1 METRRRVRW
10 FRYGT
15 GLALLVAFLLLGDF
29 LADFA
34 RIPLPGSVLGM
45 VLLTGALHL
54 RLLRADWVAP
64 AATLL
69 IRNMG
74 FLFVPPGVG
83 LMVHFGLIRRAWLPI
98 GAGAL
103 VSIVAVL
110 VAVGLLQ
117 QRMERA

>member
-1 METRRRVRW
+1 MHRAILRHLI
-10 FRYGT
+10 
-15 GLALLVAFLLLGDF
+15 GLGLLLGF
-29 LADFA
+29 LALGNLLASAA

-54 RLLRADWVAP
+54 GLLRSHWIAPVAN
-64 AATLL
+64 LL

-83 LMVHFGLIRRAWLPI
+83 LMVHFGLVRREWLPI

-103 VSIVAVL
+103 ASLLAVL
-110 VAVGLLQ
+110 VVVGLLQ
-117 QRMERA
+117 QRLERR